1 MQRLTTRLITQE
13 IEQNSIERYELRM
26 VLRPTTLNF
35 RDQFRNEL

>member
-26 VLRPTTLNF
+26 VLRPLIFIRINNF
-35 RDQFRNEL
+35 

>member
-26 VLRPTTLNF
+26 VLRPIKPLGINSF
-35 RDQFRNEL
+35 